1 MIELLFEVDRF
12 LTWWIKYIDTAPN
25 KSMFF
30 TQHMPGTLRRAGI
43 SDQLLGREYLFR
55 NGGPNPSKHYES
67 YDEVIKTLRIGLFTG
82 TIISILA

>member
-43 SDQLLGREYLFR
+43 SDQLFGREYLFVMR
-55 NGGPNPSKHYES
+55 APTPLNTMGHMMRSSK
-67 YDEVIKTLRIGLFTG
+67 L
-82 TIISILA
+82 